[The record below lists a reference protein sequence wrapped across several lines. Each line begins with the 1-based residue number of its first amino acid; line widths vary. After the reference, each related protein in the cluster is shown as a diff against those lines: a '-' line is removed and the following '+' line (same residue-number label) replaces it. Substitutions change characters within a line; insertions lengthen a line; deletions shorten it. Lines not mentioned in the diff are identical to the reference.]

1 MWKFGEKMTENLK
14 EQLDRVAAKAGLIV
28 ERYRLK
34 AQQLEQAQ
42 TKVAEL
48 EEKLTACKKELEKL
62 RVDNEYLRVVTNISP
77 DRKDIEKVKSLIS
90 GLVRNID
97 RCILDLKE

>member
-34 AQQLEQAQ
+34 AQQLEQVQ

-48 EEKLTACKKELEKL
+48 EEKLTACEKELEKL

>member
-48 EEKLTACKKELEKL
+48 EEKLTACEKELEKL

-97 RCILDLKE
+97 RCILDLNE